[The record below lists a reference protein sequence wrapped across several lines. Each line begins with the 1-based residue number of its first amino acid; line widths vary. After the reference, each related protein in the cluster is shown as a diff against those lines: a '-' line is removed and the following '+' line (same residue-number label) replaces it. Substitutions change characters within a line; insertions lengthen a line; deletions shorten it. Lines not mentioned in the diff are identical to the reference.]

1 MSINDLR
8 VHFCVTSSWVYSSGS
23 DEEREEV
30 FRMLRVIG
38 IEQSGSVVAEP
49 PPYWWNISEEVRRSC
64 AACVVSRANQLWVV
78 FVNLAF
84 PLTVRFV
91 RPMGDQWFRC
101 CFQSWR
107 WSTSRQRVLRHQR
120 TSSPFAIFFSESLKW
135 SQGRIRLPRK
145 GRICS
150 KRFAPS
156 KSRFCR
162 REAGRTPG
170 FCGFLFG

>member
-8 VHFCVTSSWVYSSGS
+8 VHFCVTSSWAYSSGS

-91 RPMGDQWFRC
+91 RPTGDQWVPLLLPELAMEYIPPAVPPPPTNLQPLRDLLFRVA
-101 CFQSWR
+101 QMAAGANPIAQEGQDLLEEIR
-107 WSTSRQRVLRHQR
+107 
-120 TSSPFAIFFSESLKW
+120 SLK
-135 SQGRIRLPRK
+135 I
-145 GRICS
+145 
-150 KRFAPS
+150 
-156 KSRFCR
+156 
-162 REAGRTPG
+162 
-170 FCGFLFG
+170 